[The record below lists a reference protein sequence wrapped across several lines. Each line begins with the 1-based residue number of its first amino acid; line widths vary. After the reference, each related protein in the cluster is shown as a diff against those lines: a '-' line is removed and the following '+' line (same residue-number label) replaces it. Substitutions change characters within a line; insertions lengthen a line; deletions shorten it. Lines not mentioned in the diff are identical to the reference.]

1 MTRNISAQNGEWVII
16 SDKMPWYFS
25 IRWKLALSYIAL
37 IAVLLVA
44 FLLIA
49 LRSIETYY
57 MEDRI
62 GEVEVA
68 AVMMADYVMGR
79 HGFERLDASSA
90 QRRLLGDTVSR
101 RGETYGMRI
110 LVLNDSARVIADSHG
125 GSRVGQTIIMPE
137 IMDALSGNSSVT
149 LQRDRYVLNVAESIY
164 DMASGRMG
172 VVLFVASVDDIF
184 ESLADIRTML
194 MLATL
199 LVGLLSVVVVLGIS
213 HYLISPLKRTV
224 SVVSRMTTGQLS
236 LRIPVNGND
245 EYAILAQAFN
255 GMTEKLEQVE
265 KSREEFVSNVSH
277 EMKTP
282 LSAIKVLSE
291 SILLQDSAPEEM
303 YREFLQDIAS
313 EVDRM
318 TNITNDLLALVKVD
332 QREQGLNLRSLE
344 LSQLVE
350 DILKRLSPLAEQK
363 KIGLY
368 YEVERPVP
376 FDADEIKLSLA
387 ISNIVENGIKYT
399 PKGGTVRVI
408 VDSDHQNAFVTIQDS
423 GIGIPIEEHD
433 KIFTRFYRVD
443 KARDRETGGTGL
455 GLAISRAAVLLHG
468 GSIRVSSKADEG
480 STFVVRLP
488 LRR

>member
-1 MTRNISAQNGEWVII
+1 
-16 SDKMPWYFS
+16 MPWYFS

-37 IAVLLVA
+37 IAVLLIA
-44 FLLIA
+44 FLFIA
-49 LRSIETYY
+49 LNSIETYY
-57 MEDRI
+57 MDDRVE
-62 GEVEVA
+62 EVQFA
-68 AVMMADYVMGR
+68 AVMMADYVVGR
-79 HGFERLDASSA
+79 HSFERLEQAPA
-90 QRRLLGDTVSR
+90 QRFLLQDTVWR
-101 RGETYGMRI
+101 RGEAYGIRI
-110 LVLNDSARVIADSHG
+110 LVLNDNARVIADSHG
-125 GSRVGQTIIMPE
+125 GSRVGQTIIMAE
-137 IMDALSGNSSVT
+137 IVDALNGNSAVT
-149 LQRDRYVLNVAESIY
+149 LQRDRYVLNVSESIY
-164 DMASGRMG
+164 DIASGRTG
-172 VVLFVASVDDIF
+172 AVLFVASVDDIF

-194 MLATL
+194 MLTTL
-199 LVGLLSVVVVLGIS
+199 LVGLLSVVVVFVIS

-224 SVVSRMTTGQLS
+224 NVVRRMTTGQLA
-236 LRIPVNGND
+236 LRIPVKGND

-291 SILLQDSAPEEM
+291 SILLQGSAPEEM
-303 YREFLQDIAS
+303 YREFLQDITS
-313 EVDRM
+313 EVNRM

-332 QREQGLNLRSLE
+332 QREQGLNIRSLE

-350 DILKRLSPLAEQK
+350 DILKRLAPLAEQK

-368 YEVERPVP
+368 YEVERPVQ

-399 PKGGTVRVI
+399 PKGGTVRVS
-408 VDSDHQNAFVTIQDS
+408 VDSDHQNASVTIQDS
-423 GIGIPIEEHD
+423 GIGIPEEEQD
-433 KIFTRFYRVD
+433 KIFARFYRVD

-480 STFVVRLP
+480 STFVIKLP